1 MKISF
6 HRKTKKSHILSLS
19 YVCLDYLLARHVL
32 RMAFKQIQQPGL
44 DLNEDQL
51 SVKLVEIASRRIFL
65 VGTLTCFWLEQN
77 QNFFPFKLQSSGN
90 CLSTGVLW
98 PHISLTSLTEELRGI
113 FFTQRCAH
121 LNTLSQ
127 FQRRL
132 TFQVP
137 WKSIWNNFLNLYLY
151 LFSEYFLTLL
161 LVVTGKIGF
170 LVECMKLMMSLFLF
184 HLHHFSA
191 LSLLIRISL

>member
-1 MKISF
+1 M
-6 HRKTKKSHILSLS
+6 S
-19 YVCLDYLLARHVL
+19 YVFLDYLLARHVL

-98 PHISLTSLTEELRGI
+98 PHISLTSLTEELRG
-113 FFTQRCAH
+113 
-121 LNTLSQ
+121 
-127 FQRRL
+127 
-132 TFQVP
+132 V
-137 WKSIWNNFLNLYLY
+137 FLHRDVH
-151 LFSEYFLTLL
+151 T
-161 LVVTGKIGF
+161 
-170 LVECMKLMMSLFLF
+170 
-184 HLHHFSA
+184 
-191 LSLLIRISL
+191 